1 MAMIPPVILVMDIN
15 ALSAATPREW
25 LEFSRVGSCIV
36 PQVVYEEMKLLFDRS
51 PDPDLERIAK
61 AFNRFYP
68 SSGWKISEATAHHA
82 LLKASSNQGLTKRA
96 RVSLAVGRCA
106 YALSLSFPS
115 SLVVLVSSDR
125 AMLQRIYDIQASN
138 FCAITGQSL
147 LQWCRTGQ
155 RPIAVTQKL
164 QILKASGN
172 VGSASG
178 FATSGFY
185 QPATNIPK
193 TTRIQDRTAVPSRIT
208 STRSAPSGQRSKSRS
223 QIRPATPMD
232 DVWPQV
238 ISFAIAFIALAVA
251 GYLIWLLINHSG
263 LRDLFENPGNRPTE
277 QQSQVLFPESSLTG
291 REASS

>member
-1 MAMIPPVILVMDIN
+1 MAMIPPVILVLDIN

-25 LEFSRVGSCIV
+25 LEFSRVGSCII

-68 SSGWKISEATAHHA
+68 SSGWKISEASAHHS
-82 LLKASSNQGLTKRA
+82 LLKASSSQGLTKRA

-106 YALSLSFPS
+106 YALSLSFPA

-125 AMLQRIYDIQASN
+125 AMLQRVYDIQGNN

-172 VGSASG
+172 LSSAGDLSTG
-178 FATSGFY
+178 FTS
-185 QPATNIPK
+185 QTNVPP
-193 TTRIQDRTAVPSRIT
+193 TTRIQDRTSTSGRTTSVRATSPVRRSNSARRTSIT
-208 STRSAPSGQRSKSRS
+208 AAK
-223 QIRPATPMD
+223 PMD

-238 ISFAIAFIALAVA
+238 ISFVIAFVALAAA
-251 GYLIWLLINHSG
+251 GYLIWLLIHHGGIREIFQNSEDG
-263 LRDLFENPGNRPTE
+263 VIPAEE
-277 QQSQVLFPESSLTG
+277 IQQ
-291 REASS
+291 